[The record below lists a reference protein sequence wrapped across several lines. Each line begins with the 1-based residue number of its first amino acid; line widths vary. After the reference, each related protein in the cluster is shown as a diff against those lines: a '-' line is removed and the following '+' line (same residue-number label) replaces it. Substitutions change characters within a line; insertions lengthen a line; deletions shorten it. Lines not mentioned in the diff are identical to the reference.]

1 MTDPVG
7 LSDDG
12 YAGGCLRVSS
22 DCSLWEL
29 RLKQNARKGIFTTAI
44 NEMNSNEEWL
54 PTPLAIRALGYSART
69 LKRYRDRNG
78 GFLIAGQDWCFG
90 PTGASSISWN
100 ITSCRQK
107 FHERGLLMIAIDS
120 ERKQLVEVS
129 K

>member
-22 DCSLWEL
+22 DCSLREL
-29 RLKQNARKGIFTTAI
+29 RLKQNARKGRFTTAI
-44 NEMNSNEEWL
+44 NQMNSNEEWL

-69 LKRYRDRNG
+69 LKRYRDRDG

-100 ITSCRQK
+100 ITSCRRK
-107 FHERGLLMIAIDS
+107 FHERGKSMIGIDS
-120 ERKQLVEVS
+120 VRKELAEVG
-129 K
+129 

>member
-22 DCSLWEL
+22 DCSLREL
-29 RLKQNARKGIFTTAI
+29 RLKQNARKGRLTTAI
-44 NEMNSNEEWL
+44 KQMNSNEEWL

-100 ITSCRQK
+100 ITSCRRK
-107 FHERGLLMIAIDS
+107 FHERGKSMIGIDS
-120 ERKQLVEVS
+120 VRKELAGVS
-129 K
+129 

>member
-22 DCSLWEL
+22 DCSLREL
-29 RLKQNARKGIFTTAI
+29 RLKQNARKGRLTTAI
-44 NEMNSNEEWL
+44 KQMNSNEEWL

-100 ITSCRQK
+100 ITSCRRK
-107 FHERGLLMIAIDS
+107 FHERGKSMIGIDS
-120 ERKQLVEVS
+120 VRKELAEVG
-129 K
+129 

>member
-22 DCSLWEL
+22 DCSLREL
-29 RLKQNARKGIFTTAI
+29 RLKQNARKGRFTTAI
-44 NEMNSNEEWL
+44 NQMNSNEEWL

-100 ITSCRQK
+100 ITSCRRK
-107 FHERGLLMIAIDS
+107 FHERGKSMIGIDS
-120 ERKQLVEVS
+120 VRKELAGVR
-129 K
+129 

>member
-22 DCSLWEL
+22 DYSLREL

-44 NEMNSNEEWL
+44 NQMNSNEEWL
-54 PTPLAIRALGYSART
+54 PTPAAIKALCYSART
-69 LKRYRDRNG
+69 LKRHRDRNG
-78 GFLIAGQDWCFG
+78 GFLIAGEDWCFG

-100 ITSCRQK
+100 ITTCRQK
-107 FHERGLLMIAIDS
+107 FHERGRLMLAKDA
-120 ERKQLVEVS
+120 ERKHLAEVG
-129 K
+129 

>member
-22 DCSLWEL
+22 DCSLREL
-29 RLKQNARKGIFTTAI
+29 RLKQNARKGRLTTAI

-100 ITSCRQK
+100 ITTCRQK
-107 FHERGLLMIAIDS
+107 FHERGRLMLAIYA
-120 ERKQLVEVS
+120 ERKQLAEVG
-129 K
+129 

>member
-22 DCSLWEL
+22 DCSLREL
-29 RLKQNARKGIFTTAI
+29 RLKQNARKGRLTTAI
-44 NEMNSNEEWL
+44 KQMNSNEEWL

-90 PTGASSISWN
+90 PTGASSISCN
-100 ITSCRQK
+100 ITTCRQK
-107 FHERGLLMIAIDS
+107 FHERGRLMIAIDA
-120 ERKQLVEVS
+120 ERKQLAEVG
-129 K
+129 

>member
-22 DCSLWEL
+22 DCSLREL
-29 RLKQNARKGIFTTAI
+29 RLKQNARKGRFTTAI
-44 NEMNSNEEWL
+44 NQMNSNEEWL

-100 ITSCRQK
+100 ITSCRRK
-107 FHERGLLMIAIDS
+107 FHERGKSMIGIDS
-120 ERKQLVEVS
+120 VRKELAGVS
-129 K
+129 

>member
-22 DCSLWEL
+22 DCSLREL
-29 RLKQNARKGIFTTAI
+29 RLKQNARKGRFTTAI
-44 NEMNSNEEWL
+44 NQMNSNEEWL

-100 ITSCRQK
+100 ITSCRRK
-107 FHERGLLMIAIDS
+107 FHERGKSMIGIDS
-120 ERKQLVEVS
+120 VRKELAEVG
-129 K
+129 

>member
-1 MTDPVG
+1 MTDPAG

-22 DCSLWEL
+22 DCSLREL
-29 RLKQNARKGIFTTAI
+29 RLKQNARKGRFTTAI
-44 NEMNSNEEWL
+44 NQMNSNEEWL

-100 ITSCRQK
+100 ITSCRRK
-107 FHERGLLMIAIDS
+107 FHERGKSMIGIDS
-120 ERKQLVEVS
+120 VRKELAGVG
-129 K
+129 

>member
-22 DCSLWEL
+22 DCSLREL

-44 NEMNSNEEWL
+44 NQMNSNEEWL
-54 PTPLAIRALGYSART
+54 PTPAAIKALCYSART

-78 GFLIAGQDWCFG
+78 GFLIAGEDWCFG

-100 ITSCRQK
+100 ITTCRQK
-107 FHERGLLMIAIDS
+107 FHERGRLMLAIDA
-120 ERKQLVEVS
+120 ERKQLAEVG
-129 K
+129 

>member
-1 MTDPVG
+1 MD
-7 LSDDG
+7 S
-12 YAGGCLRVSS
+12 
-22 DCSLWEL
+22 
-29 RLKQNARKGIFTTAI
+29 NA
-44 NEMNSNEEWL
+44 EWL

-78 GFLIAGQDWCFG
+78 GFLIGGQDWCFG

-120 ERKQLVEVS
+120 ECKQLVEVS

>member
-22 DCSLWEL
+22 DCSLREL
-29 RLKQNARKGIFTTAI
+29 RLKQNARKGRLTIAI
-44 NEMNSNEEWL
+44 YEMNSNEECL
-54 PTPLAIRALGYSART
+54 PTPLAIRALGYTART

-100 ITSCRQK
+100 ITTCRQK
-107 FHERGLLMIAIDS
+107 FHERGRLMLAIDA
-120 ERKQLVEVS
+120 ERKQLAEVG
-129 K
+129 

>member
-1 MTDPVG
+1 VTDPAG

-22 DCSLWEL
+22 DCSLREL
-29 RLKQNARKGIFTTAI
+29 RLKQNARKGRFTTAI
-44 NEMNSNEEWL
+44 NQMNSNEEWL

-100 ITSCRQK
+100 ITSCRRK
-107 FHERGLLMIAIDS
+107 FHERGKSMIGIDS
-120 ERKQLVEVS
+120 VRKELAGVG
-129 K
+129 

>member
-22 DCSLWEL
+22 DCSLREL
-29 RLKQNARKGIFTTAI
+29 RLKQNARKGRLTTAI
-44 NEMNSNEEWL
+44 NQMNSNEEWL

-100 ITSCRQK
+100 ITTCRQK
-107 FHERGLLMIAIDS
+107 FHERGKLMIGIDS
-120 ERKQLVEVS
+120 VRKELAEVG
-129 K
+129 

>member
-22 DCSLWEL
+22 DCSLREL
-29 RLKQNARKGIFTTAI
+29 RLKQNARKGRLTTVI
-44 NEMNSNEEWL
+44 KQMNSNEEWL

-100 ITSCRQK
+100 ITSCRRK
-107 FHERGLLMIAIDS
+107 FHERGKSMIGIDS
-120 ERKQLVEVS
+120 VRKELAEVG
-129 K
+129 

>member
-1 MTDPVG
+1 MTDPAG

-22 DCSLWEL
+22 DCSLREL
-29 RLKQNARKGIFTTAI
+29 RLNQNARKGRFTTAI
-44 NEMNSNEEWL
+44 NQMNSNEEWL
-54 PTPLAIRALGYSART
+54 PTPLAIRALGYSTRT

-100 ITSCRQK
+100 ITSCRRK
-107 FHERGLLMIAIDS
+107 FHERGKSMIGIDS
-120 ERKQLVEVS
+120 VRKELAGVG
-129 K
+129 